1 MRGIV
6 ERSRDGESRVL
17 LSQPGNIRLAA
28 KRGKRSSFSLFL
40 ESLTLCGEG
49 EEKGKQA
56 AVYLVPSGLCRISVP
71 KGLKDSARGFNPGNT
86 STQRPALKGRK
97 RISSTRIVRRM
108 SRRVFGQVFSFSL
121 VAIQASDSNS
131 RLAATTFCPF
141 RAGRFLHRY
150 PGVKTPG

>member
-17 LSQPGNIRLAA
+17 LSQQGNIRLAA

-56 AVYLVPSGLCRISVP
+56 AVYLVPSGLWRICVP
-71 KGLKDSARGFNPGNT
+71 RGLKASARGFNPGNT

-97 RISSTRIVRRM
+97 IISSTRIVRRFAG
-108 SRRVFGQVFSFSL
+108 SVCGQLCEFAL
-121 VAIQASDSNS
+121 GAI
-131 RLAATTFCPF
+131 
-141 RAGRFLHRY
+141 
-150 PGVKTPG
+150 